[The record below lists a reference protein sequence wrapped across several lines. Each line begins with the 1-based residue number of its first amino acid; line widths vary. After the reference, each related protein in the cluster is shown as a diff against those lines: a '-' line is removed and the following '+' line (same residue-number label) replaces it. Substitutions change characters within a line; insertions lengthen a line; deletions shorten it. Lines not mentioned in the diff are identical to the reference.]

1 MLQYSLPLFFMGL
14 VSSRI
19 SQSETCVVFICFPS
33 FLFVT
38 SYSLCFFFFQT
49 LLFVCYICFFVVFFL
64 QTLLKD
70 ALYIGLRQER
80 VTGEVYDEFIDEFMK
95 AVVKRYSQNT
105 LIQVMFAY
113 CL

>member
-1 MLQYSLPLFFMGL
+1 M
-14 VSSRI
+14 
-19 SQSETCVVFICFPS
+19 
-33 FLFVT
+33 
-38 SYSLCFFFFQT
+38 FFFSDTPFC
-49 LLFVCYICFFVVFFL
+49 LLHLFLCVFFL